1 MTVQRETSFTDV
13 FSAALRGVPCD
24 VVGLP
29 SGVEALPVQEWVR
42 EPDAVDLALLRH
54 CVGSTLDV
62 GCGPGRMAATLAAD
76 GRTVLGVDVVHEAVE
91 QTRRRGADALLAD
104 VFAAIPGE
112 GTWDTVLL
120 ADGNIGIGGD
130 PAALLTRAAELASPD
145 GRVVVEL
152 APRGVK
158 AHTTWAHLVGDE
170 IRSRPFRWAVLG
182 LDDIAAVAEEAGL
195 RVLERLALGGR
206 WAAVLVRR

>member
-91 QTRRRGADALLAD
+91 QTRRRGADALLGD
-104 VFAAIPGE
+104 IFAAIPGE

-158 AHTTWAHLVGDE
+158 AHTTWAHLVGGE

>member
-1 MTVQRETSFTDV
+1 MTVQRESSFTDV

-29 SGVEALPVQEWVR
+29 SGVEALPVGEWVR
-42 EPDAVDLALLRH
+42 EPDAVDLALLRR

-62 GCGPGRMAATLAAD
+62 GCGPGRLAATLAAE

-91 QTRRRGADALLAD
+91 QTRRRGAQALLGD
-104 VFAAIPGE
+104 VFAAMPGE

-130 PAALLTRAAELASPD
+130 PVALLLRAAELIGPD
-145 GRVVVEL
+145 GRIVVEL
-152 APRGVK
+152 APPGVR

-170 IRSRPFRWAVLG
+170 MRSRPFRWAVLG
-182 LDDIAAVAEEAGL
+182 VDDIAEVAEDAGL
-195 RVLERLALGGR
+195 AVRERIALGGR
-206 WAAVLVRR
+206 WASVLVPR